1 MERLIPCGT
10 CSRHVKASEGA
21 CPFCRA
27 PTAIR
32 SEPAT
37 RPYRRM
43 VAAATVAASVVA
55 CSADAPSVTVFYGSA
70 QPGDASTP
78 EKDSAVDDSPSAVA
92 FYGSIR
98 PLDSSTPEDAASED
112 APSVDATSEDARPT
126 DSGSG
131 VRDASVE
138 DSPSVIAFYGSVN
151 PIRDAERDDSAG

>member
-98 PLDSSTPEDAASED
+98 PLDSSTP
-112 APSVDATSEDARPT
+112 VDATSEDARPT